1 MENNTI
7 ISGFN
12 TLIQKN
18 QLTTEDKQA
27 LTDIFN
33 QLLRDNKKLR
43 TENEELKDTI
53 SAIMPRPPHIEI
65 TRCF

>member
-1 MENNTI
+1 MEYNKI
-7 ISGFN
+7 ISTFN

-18 QLTTEDKQA
+18 QLSTEDKQA

-33 QLLRDNKKLR
+33 QLLQDNKKLR
-43 TENEELKDTI
+43 TDNEELKDTI
-53 SAIMPRPPHIEI
+53 STIMPKRPHIEI